1 MVTYMNTRQSDQFPA
16 RRNSFLRPQVD
27 HETSMRSKNAARQL
41 SYNVFLRITRL
52 CCRKAEMS
60 LRIEVP
66 VEPESMV
73 EDSSNSQLS
82 DVHSTRAHPRFL
94 LQLPSIR
101 TRCGQVMAP
110 GALLGCLKELIG
122 AVALWNGIHTPL

>member
-1 MVTYMNTRQSDQFPA
+1 
-16 RRNSFLRPQVD
+16 
-27 HETSMRSKNAARQL
+27 
-41 SYNVFLRITRL
+41 
-52 CCRKAEMS
+52 MS

-66 VEPESMV
+66 VEAESMV
-73 EDSSNSQLS
+73 EDSCNPQLS
-82 DVHSTRAHPRFL
+82 DVQNTRAHPRHL

-122 AVALWNGIHTPL
+122 AVALWNGIHMPL